1 MERRRAFSGA
11 VGRAVGAILSM
22 VAPNASTVTNTF

>member
-11 VGRAVGAILSM
+11 AIRAVGAILSM
-22 VAPNASTVTNTF
+22 VAPQCFDGD